1 MDLRD
6 LALQSALFQPCFCTA
21 RYRTWVF
28 TNIVWF
34 FAILSNTIQDQPVVP
49 NAWNLFFQSDQLLC
63 ICCDSAWASIHEGV
77 SGLPLC
83 PTPPLPGRARSSFP
97 VPSSWP
103 MPVSDTDFDLYYNHL
118 FIRFSLLCHT
128 LCSLCLLMRGTR
140 VWSFCLFLGWM
151 NKLSG
156 VCVCVLILITHP
168 LLHSFLLTTKLHPA
182 ITHLCWPSSEL
193 KLWPLTADVEHMRF
207 A

>member
-1 MDLRD
+1 MTD
-6 LALQSALFQPCFCTA
+6 SCFCTA

-34 FAILSNTIQDQPVVP
+34 FAILSNTIRDQPVVP

-83 PTPPLPGRARSSFP
+83 PKPPLPGRARSSFP

-103 MPVSDTDFDLYYNHL
+103 MPVSDTDFDIIIYLYVFHFSATHSVLCISWCKVQGCDL
-118 FIRFSLLCHT
+118 FIC
-128 LCSLCLLMRGTR
+128 
-140 VWSFCLFLGWM
+140 FLGEWI
-151 NKLSG
+151 NFQ
-156 VCVCVLILITHP
+156 VCVSV
-168 LLHSFLLTTKLHPA
+168 
-182 ITHLCWPSSEL
+182 CWFS
-193 KLWPLTADVEHMRF
+193 
-207 A
+207 